1 MPPHLFPRS
10 CHHSKRSAALEPFEL
25 CFETHRVTFMRVCVG
40 VLAVNV
46 CVCVSVF
53 HVKRKKNEINDPSGT
68 FGMGRF
74 NKPRLASECRGGS
87 SEPVR
92 RRGREQASCRHLS
105 KMVGA
110 TCRHLRLCVD
120 SAGVV

>member
-10 CHHSKRSAALEPFEL
+10 CHHSKRSAALERFEL

-53 HVKRKKNEINDPSGT
+53 HVKKKNEINDPSGT

-74 NKPRLASECRGGS
+74 NEPPLASECRGNS
-87 SEPVR
+87 SEPMR
-92 RRGREQASCRHLS
+92 QRGC
-105 KMVGA
+105 K
-110 TCRHLRLCVD
+110 
-120 SAGVV
+120 